1 MAADSQILLQP
12 TEEAQQH
19 RKSRS
24 NATDPSNSSTP
35 STRAHH
41 AYNWRVT
48 GKQGGCFSHLSPLFS
63 SCGKFLFLTVGC
75 EARVHSTATGDLLQ
89 PLLPEATTRPIVSLF
104 LDPSNAYRLAGV
116 YQDGSISVWDYTD
129 GALLKQLHLTDQRTV
144 VAATLNGSLLLVS
157 DGKHVFSAEW
167 STKTATLPTTQVA
180 DMKACLG
187 LSSAPG
193 LCFAWGDNKVNVFP
207 IQKEKLGQYEQYVLA
222 SPATAFAADATHFAV
237 SDDAGAIYLYH
248 HAARNL
254 ALPPRKL
261 HWHAQ
266 ACTTL
271 QFALDGAYLLSGGHE
286 GVLVLWQLAT
296 SGKQFLPRVGTAI
309 RAIGYAVKLE
319 ENTVKVLSAS
329 TLLATCDIAGPK
341 RASVM
346 CSHGEEVMM
355 AAGGQVQTWH
365 SQMATATGLLNAT
378 AQSFAGATQVG
389 KASIPVPEPEITHM
403 AVSPADCWTTP
414 FEEAADLGYT
424 KPHDQVSLKFWQ
436 RHAGSWRLSTRV
448 DAPHGVARLT
458 TIQALGGDVFVT
470 AGEDQAVKFWNKNS
484 VRSSDD
490 AAQAY
495 KCTRVLRFAQPS
507 LMHERAPA
515 LRLAVSGDASLL
527 ALSGPPAPHTTDA
540 SVLLVDPATRQI
552 CATLA
557 GLGLGTLLDL
567 GFAGDYLILVGQ
579 YRLVCWCVAASQVV
593 YALRWPERT
602 FRATLTC
609 PIPTPISDA
618 TTKVAHFCIAT
629 QESKQATGASLKTIS
644 EGSHK
649 LFIFGTH
656 AAKPV
661 FREKCPFKTLA
672 VGALTDGF
680 VVLDETLVLRRI
692 GAGPAKDADVALT
705 HDSSALTVTSGI
717 SKDGQVRV
725 LTSQAVE
732 TLMPVATANG
742 AGASLA
748 SLEQC
753 MAGLGLFLLGAPS
766 PATS

>member
-24 NATDPSNSSTP
+24 QARLARKSGNATDPSNSSTP
-35 STRAHH
+35 SR
-41 AYNWRVT
+41 
-48 GKQGGCFSHLSPLFS
+48 QGGCFSHLSPLFS

-116 YQDGSISVWDYTD
+116 YQDD

-309 RAIGYAVKLE
+309 RAIGVSAKSTQYAVKLE

-540 SVLLVDPATRQI
+540 SVLLI

-618 TTKVAHFCIAT
+618 TTK
-629 QESKQATGASLKTIS
+629 ESKQATGASLKTIS

-661 FREKCPFKTLA
+661 FREKL
-672 VGALTDGF
+672 GALTDGF

-692 GAGPAKDADVALT
+692 GAALT

-717 SKDGQVRV
+717 STTTGVVGLEEDG
-725 LTSQAVE
+725 QAVE